1 MSRYKCIEYTKYI
14 GCHHGD
20 NDELTGGTPV
30 EMIAL
35 FDSER
40 ISEEHVQECIQL
52 DMETPHLML
61 INKKH
66 YDNVLKPA
74 VDEARRAVLCDAE

>member
-1 MSRYKCIEYTKYI
+1 
-14 GCHHGD
+14 
-20 NDELTGGTPV
+20 
-30 EMIAL
+30 MIAL